1 MKIPNLNIGN
11 FVRPVNALSK
21 PWVRLTSV
29 PEDSFERREDKAAT
43 TKKRITFEI
52 CITAS

>member
-11 FVRPVNALSK
+11 FVRPVKALSK

-29 PEDSFERREDKAAT
+29 PEDSFERREIKQPQQ
-43 TKKRITFEI
+43 KKRITFEI